1 MFHSF
6 CESVCF
12 TSNSEENDKE
22 LVLGGGSRMLNTYGM
37 YIIGKG
43 IQLLQTH
50 VYKHVQNIAYLK

>member
-6 CESVCF
+6 CEYVCF

-22 LVLGGGSRMLNTYGM
+22 LVLGGGSRMLNTYV
-37 YIIGKG
+37 YHW
-43 IQLLQTH
+43 QRYPVASH